1 MVGIPKCDFA
11 HIIFFNLKGNLM
23 EPKVDAGFDR
33 GVDFKDMKK
42 KLIDEYHR
50 TIQELEDLYGGDRY
64 YDSKRRKLIHRIIYI
79 LICMIQLFNGARI
92 SEACLAT
99 SQFLIRGNPDEKIIV
114 KIAKS
119 ESIKYNK
126 EGEQYKTKARYR
138 YLIFPKKWIE
148 FPTNLQ
154 DTLETY
160 IAHIKT
166 EALKKRVLDYLLK
179 YHKCNTHSL
188 RYAYINYMLY
198 TEKKEPSL
206 VAKHVGHS
214 SMAQLVRYTQ
224 KKESDKLFELDI

>member
-1 MVGIPKCDFA
+1 MS
-11 HIIFFNLKGNLM
+11 
-23 EPKVDAGFDR
+23 VDQGFDR
-33 GVDFKDMKK
+33 GIDFKEIKE
-42 KLIDEYHR
+42 KLIKEYLS
-50 TIQELEDLYGGDRY
+50 TIKELEDLFTGDRY
-64 YDSKRRKLIHRIIYI
+64 YNSKRRKLIHRLIYQ
-79 LICMIQLFNGARI
+79 LVSMVQLFNGSRI
-92 SEACLAT
+92 SEACDAV
-99 SQFLIRGNPDEKIIV
+99 SQFFIKGNPDEKIIV

-126 EGEQYKTKARYR
+126 DGNQYKTKARYR
-138 YLIFPKKWIE
+138 YLIFPKRWIE
-148 FPTNLQ
+148 FPTNLK

-160 IAHIKT
+160 IAHIGNK
-166 EALKKRVLDYLLK
+166 ALKKRVLDYLLK

-224 KKESDKLFELDI
+224 KKESDKLFDLDI